1 MDNKDGNSMNG
12 KVDRDADHEDDEVNT
27 KDNLKQENLNGSLNE
42 DAGDNPGLNE
52 DTDDNNSDDD
62 NVTMDEED
70 TADDE
75 EYAAEIETDFRKAI
89 SLDKEEEAATEEELY
104 IRMKKRIIRSYR
116 WQEDIIIPF
125 AKELKITTEELEE
138 ILMKRLD
145 MSSLE
150 ALQPRFESS
159 RFNCTKERIHSD
171 LKLCWLSDVMNILTE
186 DETEEIKNKI
196 ASEIVHQNEPYQ
208 KALEEGRRELVEYL
222 KRE

>member
-1 MDNKDGNSMNG
+1 MDIKDGNSMNG
-12 KVDRDADHEDDEVNT
+12 KIDRDADHEDDEVNT
-27 KDNLKQENLNGSLNE
+27 KDKLEQKNLNGSLNEDAGDNPGLNEDAGDNPGLNE

-52 DTDDNNSDDD
+52 DTDDNNSDEDKL
-62 NVTMDEED
+62 TIDEED
-70 TADDE
+70 TTVNE
-75 EYAAEIETDFRKAI
+75 EYAAEIEADFRKSI
-89 SLDKEEEAATEEELY
+89 SLDKEEEAANEEELY

-145 MSSLE
+145 MSQFRSITT
-150 ALQPRFESS
+150 RFESS

-186 DETEEIKNKI
+186 DETEEI
-196 ASEIVHQNEPYQ
+196 
-208 KALEEGRRELVEYL
+208 
-222 KRE
+222 